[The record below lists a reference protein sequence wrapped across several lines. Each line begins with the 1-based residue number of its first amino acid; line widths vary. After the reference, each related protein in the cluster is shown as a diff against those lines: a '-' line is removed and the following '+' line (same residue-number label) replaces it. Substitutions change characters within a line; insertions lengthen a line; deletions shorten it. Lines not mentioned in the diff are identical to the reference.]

1 MPAKIFYIIV
11 FFIYTS
17 NSAQII
23 DSLQNKP
30 PVNTTVTVQSI
41 LEKYIDAVGG
51 RENLS
56 RIIDKRTI
64 LKGMSG
70 VTELNIEILQKA
82 PNKIYQSFT
91 AGPVSQETWFDGEN
105 GRQVAMGREQVFEG
119 IFLESLQV
127 QGELSLE
134 SNYFNYGVTPVFSG
148 IDTVDNRE
156 TYKII
161 WELPSGIEWIYYYEK
176 ISGLLVKQVITHDT
190 GKGRFSQ
197 TNFLYDYKKVNGV
210 KFPHRF
216 TQITGGQV
224 FELEVELFEV
234 NTGIDD
240 SEFE

>member
-1 MPAKIFYIIV
+1 MPAKIIFLI
-11 FFIYTS
+11 FFLIYTP

-30 PVNTTVTVQSI
+30 PVKTTVTVQSI

-51 RENLS
+51 CENLS
-56 RIIDKRTI
+56 KIIDKRTI

-70 VTELNIEILQKA
+70 VTELNIEVLQKA
-82 PNKIYQSFT
+82 PNKIYQSLT
-91 AGPVSQETWFDGEN
+91 AGPMSQETWFDGEN

-119 IFLESLQV
+119 VFLESIRI
-127 QGELSLE
+127 QGELNLE
-134 SNYFNYGVTPVFSG
+134 SNYLKYGVTSVFSG

-161 WELPSGIEWIYYYEK
+161 WELPSAIEWIYYYEK
-176 ISGLLVKQVITHDT
+176 ESGLLVKQVIIHDT
-190 GKGRFSQ
+190 GQGMFSQ
-197 TNFLYDYKKVNGV
+197 TNFLYDYKEVNGI

-216 TQITGGQV
+216 TQISGGQV
-224 FELEVELFEV
+224 FELDVELLEV